1 MRFLP
6 SVSAP
11 ILFRLAPHRL
21 ARRVC
26 RRGRT
31 RSARRPRLA
40 ACHLPLRAPPVWRF
54 AFILDSLFCWRFFC
68 RIAEKPGDRFAL
80 SNDFRQDP
88 AIINLPSLENCGRI
102 VALAQSGVELGRNH
116 RPKRAFRYVEAL
128 AMPLM
133 GPIPGGRSFFCP
145 HCGALY
151 SVTDTR
157 RPKSD
162 TEKCVVCLQVMDE
175 SDSTRFSAYKLI
187 HRPED
192 A

>member
-1 MRFLP
+1 M
-6 SVSAP
+6 
-11 ILFRLAPHRL
+11 
-21 ARRVC
+21 
-26 RRGRT
+26 
-31 RSARRPRLA
+31 
-40 ACHLPLRAPPVWRF
+40 
-54 AFILDSLFCWRFFC
+54 LDSLFCWRFFC
-68 RIAEKPGDRFAL
+68 RIAEKLGDRFAL

-116 RPKRAFRYVEAL
+116 RPIRAFRYVEAL

-162 TEKCVVCLQVMDE
+162 TEKCVVCLQVMDK